1 MELCCLS
8 LYKTLI
14 YGSFIF
20 QRIDTPEL
28 LPPSKLSHSLFL
40 SKNYSDGQHTDPEPV
55 KSPTPSLIAVEIIYE
70 EKLKPQS

>member
-1 MELCCLS
+1 MGHLFFRELIPQNYYPLQNF
-8 LYKTLI
+8 L
-14 YGSFIF
+14 
-20 QRIDTPEL
+20 TP
-28 LPPSKLSHSLFL
+28 FL